1 VKTKTVGLEAKW
13 LPYLCRRDMN
23 PTFEAALEI
32 FLSLPEIV
40 M

>member
-1 VKTKTVGLEAKW
+1 
-13 LPYLCRRDMN
+13 MN